1 MMNKIWVLLI
11 FIGVCSSILMG
22 NFTNM
27 GNIMLEST
35 KDAFQ
40 VFLNLALLTCF
51 FSGIFNI
58 GVESGLIDILACT
71 FEKPLRFIFDA
82 NLTTEELRKVT
93 ANFSANFL
101 GISQAA
107 TPLGLEAIAE
117 MNRNNAHKDIASRN
131 EIILVLINASA
142 PSIIPTTIYGLRALA
157 KAKTPLILTF
167 LMIFLSF
174 FSCFVAICLERLF
187 YKRSLRKGVNK

>member
-1 MMNKIWVLLI
+1 
-11 FIGVCSSILMG
+11 MG

>member
-58 GVESGLIDILACT
+58 GVESGLIDILTCT

-82 NLTTEELRKVT
+82 NLTAEELRKVT

-117 MNRNNAHKDIASRN
+117 MNRNNVHKDIASRN

-187 YKRSLRKGVNK
+187 YKKSLRKGAKK